1 MRLSEQSG
9 VPLTELS
16 VAQLQSLHPAFGDDV
31 LAVWDYEQSVDARD
45 ATGGTSRR
53 RLGTDRASAWASG
66 GELIAVVQ
74 DNDGRLTVN

>member
-53 RLGTDRASAWASG
+53 
-66 GELIAVVQ
+66 AVLEQ
-74 DNDGRLTVN
+74 IGRLRGLLAAN